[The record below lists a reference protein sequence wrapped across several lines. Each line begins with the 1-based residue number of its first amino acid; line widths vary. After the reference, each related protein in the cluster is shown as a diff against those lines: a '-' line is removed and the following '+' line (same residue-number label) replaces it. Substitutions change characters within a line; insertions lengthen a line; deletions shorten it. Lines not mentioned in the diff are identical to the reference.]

1 MAAPPPPLDPTTLAV
16 TAGRPRAPGAGLN
29 PPVVLASTYHPGG
42 PALYARDHNPTWTG
56 LEDALGALETGTA
69 TVFAS
74 GMGAITAVLDTLAPG
89 ARVVAADDLYT
100 LTGVHLEVLAEAGRI
115 ALTRVDATDTDAVL
129 AACHGADLLWLES
142 PTNPLLQICDLPAS
156 IAGAAARGVRV
167 VVDNTFATPLLQRPL
182 ELGAAVVVHSATK
195 YIAGHSDVLLGAA
208 VTRDEELLATLR
220 ERRTRLGAVP
230 GPLEAYLALRGLRT
244 LPVRLE
250 RAQASAAELA
260 RRLAAHP
267 CVEAV
272 RYPGLPDDP
281 GHARAAAQMRGFG
294 AMLSFDVA
302 GGEAAADALCDGV
315 RLVVHTT
322 SLGGVETTIER
333 RAAQAGQEHLP
344 PGLVRMSVGCE
355 HVEDLWAD
363 LDAALHASAAARSA

>member
-156 IAGAAARGVRV
+156 IGEPPPAACAWSSTTPSPRRCCSARSSSAPPWSSTARRS
-167 VVDNTFATPLLQRPL
+167 TSRATPTSCSARP
-182 ELGAAVVVHSATK
+182 
-195 YIAGHSDVLLGAA
+195 
-208 VTRDEELLATLR
+208 
-220 ERRTRLGAVP
+220 
-230 GPLEAYLALRGLRT
+230 
-244 LPVRLE
+244 
-250 RAQASAAELA
+250 
-260 RRLAAHP
+260 
-267 CVEAV
+267 
-272 RYPGLPDDP
+272 
-281 GHARAAAQMRGFG
+281 
-294 AMLSFDVA
+294 
-302 GGEAAADALCDGV
+302 
-315 RLVVHTT
+315 
-322 SLGGVETTIER
+322 
-333 RAAQAGQEHLP
+333 
-344 PGLVRMSVGCE
+344 
-355 HVEDLWAD
+355 
-363 LDAALHASAAARSA
+363 